1 MLKIISELRFKVVIR
16 RVDRE
21 FAMEQLINPKVN
33 IYKSMIQYFLDS
45 TDYSLKRIAHLSNSS
60 IQNIQAI
67 YRYNEMPEDFKEEL
81 DLVRLYLMILDLE
94 KRRLDKRGFNLYSI

>member
-1 MLKIISELRFKVVIR
+1 M
-16 RVDRE
+16 
-21 FAMEQLINPKVN
+21 QNLINPKVH

-45 TDYSLKRIAHLSNSS
+45 TDYSLKRIAHLANSS
-60 IQNIQAI
+60 IQNIQTI

-94 KRRLDKRGFNLYSI
+94 KKRQDKRGFNLYQF

>member
-1 MLKIISELRFKVVIR
+1 
-16 RVDRE
+16 
-21 FAMEQLINPKVN
+21 MEQLINPKVN

-45 TDYSLKRIAHLSNSS
+45 TDYSLKRIAHLANSS

-94 KRRLDKRGFNLYSI
+94 KRRLDKRGFNLYSV